1 MKARRMR
8 RRLFNLFAFACLAF
22 AICLIKFSKPETTPQ
37 PTLIKTVQG
46 PNGAT
51 ASLPKAH

>member
-1 MKARRMR
+1 MRARRIR

-37 PTLIKTVQG
+37 ATPKTVQG
-46 PNGAT
+46 TNGAT
-51 ASLPKAH
+51 ASLHKAH

>member
-1 MKARRMR
+1 MR

-22 AICLIKFSKPETTPQ
+22 ALYLIKFSKPEAATPHFTPAKVIQ
-37 PTLIKTVQG
+37 E

-51 ASLPKAH
+51 AALHRVH